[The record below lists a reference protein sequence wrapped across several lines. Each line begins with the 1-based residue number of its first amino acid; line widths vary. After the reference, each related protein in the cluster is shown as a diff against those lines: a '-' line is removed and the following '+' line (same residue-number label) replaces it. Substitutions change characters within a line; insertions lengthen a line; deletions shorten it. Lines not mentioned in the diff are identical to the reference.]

1 MIPSIRMRGLLNI
14 NKPSGITSYD
24 VIRRIKP
31 IIKPKRIGHT
41 GTLDP
46 IGTGVLL
53 ILINEATKISRFL
66 LNQPKEYEA
75 EIQFGVQTDTDDIT
89 GKPIATAPVPQ
100 INFDE
105 VAKAITDKF
114 IGELEQIPPRFSALK
129 NNGTPLYKL
138 ARQGVEVSPQPR
150 RVKIYEL
157 ELLNWQPPYARIR
170 CLVSSGT
177 YIRSLARDIGL
188 ALNSRATLTRLTR
201 TRVGDFSLA
210 SAIDLDNLTTTNTDI
225 KNFLIPV
232 EQALTQLP
240 RITVTTEQ
248 AQMLLQGKIITLP
261 VSAPTIIPEI
271 QNRSPSIFRELR
283 NNALALC
290 PNRNFLALVKISDN
304 RVKTVKIIYAD

>member
-1 MIPSIRMRGLLNI
+1 MIPTIRMRGLLNI

-53 ILINEATKISRFL
+53 ILINEATKISHFL

-100 INFDE
+100 VNFDE
-105 VAKAITDKF
+105 AAKAITDKF
-114 IGELEQIPPRFSALK
+114 SGELEQTPPRFSALK
-129 NNGTPLYKL
+129 SNGIPLYKL
-138 ARQGVEVSPQPR
+138 ARQGVEVSPRPR

-201 TRVGDFSLA
+201 TKVGDFSLE
-210 SAIDLDNLTTTNTDI
+210 SAIDIDNLTTTDTDI
-225 KNFLIPV
+225 KNLLIPV
-232 EQALTQLP
+232 EQALTHLP
-240 RITVTTEQ
+240 RITITTEQ
-248 AQMLLQGKIITLP
+248 ALMLLQGKIITLP
-261 VSAPTIIPEI
+261 VSAPPIIPEI
-271 QNRSPSIFRELR
+271 ENRSSSLPSESR